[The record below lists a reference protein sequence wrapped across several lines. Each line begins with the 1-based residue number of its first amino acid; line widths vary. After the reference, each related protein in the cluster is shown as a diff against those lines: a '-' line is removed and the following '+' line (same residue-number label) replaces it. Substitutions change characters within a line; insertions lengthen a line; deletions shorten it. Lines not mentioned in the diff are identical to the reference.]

1 MILTIAKLVTVNSTS
16 KRKVS
21 VLNLIGYLLELAKD
35 DEKKL
40 GKLMRKQ
47 INADDFEESVEDLND
62 FGKQTGIK
70 STKEYDFQ
78 CIKW

>member
-1 MILTIAKLVTVNSTS
+1 MRLTIAKLVTVNSTS

-62 FGKQTGIK
+62 FGKQSGIK
-70 STKEYDFQ
+70 STKE
-78 CIKW
+78 

>member
-1 MILTIAKLVTVNSTS
+1 MILTIANLVTVNSTS

-21 VLNLIGYLLELAKD
+21 VLNLISYSLELAKD